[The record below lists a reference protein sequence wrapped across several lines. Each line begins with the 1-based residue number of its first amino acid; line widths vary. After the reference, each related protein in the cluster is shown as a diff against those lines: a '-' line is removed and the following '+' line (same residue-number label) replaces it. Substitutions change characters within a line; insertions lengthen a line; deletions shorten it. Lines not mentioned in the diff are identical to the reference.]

1 MGYDWHPDCLKC
13 EECGKILKP
22 GQHSDHKGVPYCHVP
37 CYGALFGPQLFGHG
51 TRVESHKSFGK
62 VENKSYG
69 GITRSQLDTT
79 LKTFNNYQEVH
90 GGSGGVKSREVN
102 GRLILEGVL
111 KLYWGIHSS
120 IQLKED
126 DDQRLPCSTSTLK
139 SQRKTVSN
147 GSEFHNVN
155 IASEDSESEDELRPD
170 DVPKN
175 GTTKTSLIKSK
186 TNSGYEVKPYF
197 MENCEASKYKTVPS
211 KLEPKQLQRDELD
224 DLLQVER
231 QWKDHEK
238 PYQTLPNHVGSNTQV
253 LEKVGDTSVEDATV
267 DERAQPVKC
276 TALRRRPGRRFD
288 KSKLK
293 RRCSINGHYYNRETS
308 VFTPP
313 HGSTMSVWT
322 TSLVSTQEVVNMLLD
337 KYRVECPA
345 SNFCLFIIKDNGERR
360 RVRDEEYPLLL
371 RVTLGPDESVA
382 KLFLVEREGED
393 SHEVSA
399 AVAQFIHLSDFEC
412 NSILRLFC
420 EEEEREVQQIK
431 NKHRELK
438 RRIKKRMQD
447 LKVKL

>member
-22 GQHSDHKGVPYCHVP
+22 GQHAEHKSVPYCPVP

-69 GITRSQLDTT
+69 GITRSQLETT
-79 LKTFNNYQEVH
+79 IKAFNNYQDVH
-90 GGSGGVKSREVN
+90 GGAGCVKSREVN
-102 GRLILEGVL
+102 GRLVLEGVL

-126 DDQRLPCSTSTLK
+126 DDQRLPVSTSTTK
-139 SQRKTVSN
+139 HQRKASTN
-147 GSEFHNVN
+147 GNESENGD
-155 IASEDSESEDELRPD
+155 IPSDDSESGDECNNGA
-170 DVPKN
+170 KN
-175 GTTKTSLIKSK
+175 SSVKSLSD
-186 TNSGYEVKPYF
+186 SGYETKPQF
-197 MENCEASKYKTVPS
+197 IDNNKVSKYKTVPS
-211 KLEPKQLQRDELD
+211 KLDTKQLQQDELD

-231 QWKDHEK
+231 QWKDNEK
-238 PYQTLPNHVGSNTQV
+238 PYQTLPNRVGSNPQV
-253 LEKVGDTSVEDATV
+253 PEKATVPALEDA
-267 DERAQPVKC
+267 AQPVKSSP
-276 TALRRRPGRRFD
+276 LRRRPGRRFD
-288 KSKLK
+288 KAKLK

-313 HGSTMSVWT
+313 LGSMMSVWT

-345 SNFCLFIIKDNGERR
+345 NNFCLFIIKDNGERR
-360 RVRDEEYPLLL
+360 RVREEEYPLLL
-371 RVTLGPDESVA
+371 RVTLGADESSA

-399 AVAQFIHLSDFEC
+399 AVAQFIHLSDAEC
-412 NSILRLFC
+412 KSILRLFC
-420 EEEEREVQQIK
+420 EEEEREVQLIQ

-438 RRIKKRMQD
+438 RRIKKRMQE